1 MTAIYRDVMS
11 TLVRVLAADNIDNTT
26 KQNWQKLIDAE
37 LSTSGFKSI
46 LSGREKFDF
55 DCCLYALLHREL
67 KAEHWDLLVAKYSTH
82 KANKVA
88 AIGRLTTRVQTP
100 APHLFLYKAVTAW
113 AIPKMK
119 GVQTTAKAGMEVV
132 SRSAKHEEDLKA
144 WGKTVKAKGKKEFT
158 SKREDYVKRS
168 TDMIVLPPEFY
179 DVNTW
184 DLEARPEPT
193 RRRWRNGIYKSLQA
207 IEEAALIHVTEIFDK
222 EEIFGQAA

>member
-88 AIGRLTTRVQTP
+88 AIGRTVPRISSS
-100 APHLFLYKAVTAW
+100 ASRLFVYKAVTAW
-113 AIPKMK
+113 FIPKLK
-119 GVQTTAKAGMEVV
+119 GVQVQAPTGDAKTQ
-132 SRSAKHEEDLKA
+132 KLKQA
-144 WGKTVKAKGKKEFT
+144 NQAQ
-158 SKREDYVKRS
+158 YVKRS
-168 TDMIVLPPEFY
+168 TDMIVLPAEFY
-179 DVNTW
+179 DMNSW
-184 DLEARPEPT
+184 DSEARPEST
-193 RRRWRNGIYKSLQA
+193 RRRWRNGIYNSLDA
-207 IEEAALIHVTEIFDK
+207 IEEAALIHVTEIFDR
-222 EEIFGQAA
+222 EELFGKVA